1 MKKETISK
9 VASVLDVW
17 NPLGEK
23 AKSVE
28 GLDGYRIE
36 AIDILSTINIIR
48 GSNKIEKSI
57 MQVLSQA
64 FDIKVD
70 YLEASKAAKEISNI
84 LGAENNH

>member
-1 MKKETISK
+1 MEEETISK
-9 VASVLDVW
+9 VASVLDAW

-23 AKSVE
+23 AKTIE

-36 AIDILSTINIIR
+36 AIDILSTINIMR

-57 MQVLSQA
+57 VQVLSQA
-64 FDIKVD
+64 FDIEVN
-70 YLEASKAAKEISNI
+70 YLEASKVAKEISNI